1 MSGDLH
7 DERPDLTALGTA
19 PTVDELG
26 DWADDLGAT
35 PEAEPAAKPK
45 KKAKGDRAT
54 GRKAGRPSKRTP
66 ETRERLVRAASL
78 GFSSLEAIARAAG
91 VSKDTLDRMRA
102 ADPDLDAELHQ
113 SREAA
118 LDRIEA
124 SVLMAAAE
132 DPRIGLQV
140 LKVRR
145 PAAYGDRGRLELT
158 AGDGTR
164 VGILA
169 QLPSLTDEELGGA
182 MKALEA
188 VIGTEAKE
196 ETAPKPAE
204 AAPDKD
210 KETDR

>member
-1 MSGDLH
+1 MTD
-7 DERPDLTALGTA
+7 DRRDDRPDLTHLGTA

-26 DWADDLGAT
+26 DWADDLNGT
-35 PEAEPAAKPK
+35 PEAEPTPAPRARG
-45 KKAKGDRAT
+45 GDRAT

-66 ETRERLVRAASL
+66 ETRDRLVRAASL

-132 DPRIGLQV
+132 DPRIGLAV

-145 PAAYGDRGRLELT
+145 PAAYADRSRLEI
-158 AGDGTR
+158 GDGIR

-169 QLPSLTDEELGGA
+169 QLPSLTDDELGGA
-182 MKALEA
+182 MRALEA
-188 VIGTEAKE
+188 VIGETTEQPAKS
-196 ETAPKPAE
+196 
-204 AAPDKD
+204 AAPTNTEE
-210 KETDR
+210 KE

>member
-1 MSGDLH
+1 MTDRR
-7 DERPDLTALGTA
+7 DDDRPDLTALGTA
-19 PTVDELG
+19 PTVNELG
-26 DWADDLGAT
+26 DWADDLAAA
-35 PEAEPAAKPK
+35 PEAEPAPRAR
-45 KKAKGDRAT
+45 GGSRAT

-66 ETRERLVRAASL
+66 ETRDRLVRAASL

-132 DPRIGLQV
+132 DARIGLAV

-145 PAAYGDRGRLELT
+145 PTAYADRSRLELGM
-158 AGDGTR
+158 GDGVR

-182 MKALEA
+182 MRALEA

-196 ETAPKPAE
+196 EPAPKKTE
-204 AAPDKD
+204 
-210 KETDR
+210 EQGGTDR

>member
-1 MSGDLH
+1 MTDDRHDGRHDLNH
-7 DERPDLTALGTA
+7 LGTA
-19 PTVDELG
+19 PTVNELG
-26 DWADDLGAT
+26 DWADDLGAA
-35 PEAEPAAKPK
+35 PEAELTPRSRGGA
-45 KKAKGDRAT
+45 RAT

-66 ETRERLVRAASL
+66 ETRDRLVRAASL

-132 DPRIGLQV
+132 DPRIGLAV

-145 PAAYGDRGRLELT
+145 PSAYADRSRLEI
-158 AGDGTR
+158 GDGVR

-182 MKALEA
+182 MRALEA

-196 ETAPKPAE
+196 ETAPKTAE
-204 AAPDKD
+204 EQG
-210 KETDR
+210 ETDR